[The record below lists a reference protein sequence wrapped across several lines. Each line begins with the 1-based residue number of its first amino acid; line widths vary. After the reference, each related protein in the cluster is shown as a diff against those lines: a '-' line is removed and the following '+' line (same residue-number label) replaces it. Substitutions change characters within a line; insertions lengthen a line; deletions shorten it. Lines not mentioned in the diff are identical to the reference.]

1 MPSWTEK
8 VVTSSLNSLGIS
20 SFECSILPAT
30 RSGRFTSPMGLGN
43 TRPTLNERAKA
54 STSWPSAFECW
65 ISRGARQCQRLPANP
80 VAALRVLAVSANLVA
95 YAADGSN
102 EGSVVSGIYF
112 AAKIVDVHIHD
123 VGHCIKIEFPD
134 LLDDGGT
141 GNRLALVAH
150 KVFKQSEFLRAEID
164 VVTSAAHGVAHAVH
178 FEVINL
184 ENGARGPAPS
194 AQNSA
199 DARGEFGEGKRFC
212 HVIVRAGIKP
222 ADALL
227 DHAGAG
233 HDDHRQIRPPGAN
246 PAKDIQPADSREIE
260 IQNHEIVC
268 RIGSQ
273 LLRLRPIRNNVH
285 RELLLLEPLVQKFRK
300 RRVIFGDKN
309 AHRLTRTT

>member
-80 VAALRVLAVSANLVA
+80 VAALRVLAVSADLVA
-95 YAADGSN
+95 DAANRSN
-102 EGSVVSGIYF
+102 QGPVISRIHL
-112 AAKIVDVHIHD
+112 AAKIIDVHIHD

-141 GNRLALVAH
+141 GNGLALVAH
-150 KVFKQSEFLRAEID
+150 QEFKQSEFLGAEIN
-164 VVTSAAHGVAHAVH
+164 VVGSAAHGMTDTVD
-178 FEVINL
+178 FEILDL
-184 ENGARGPAPS
+184 ENRARRPAS
-194 AQNSA
+194 AAQNSA
-199 DARGEFGEGKRFC
+199 NARGKFGKDERFGD
-212 HVIVRAGIKP
+212 VVVRAGIKP

-227 DHAGAG
+227 HHAGAG
-233 HDDHRQIRPPGAN
+233 HDNHGQIRPPGAN
-246 PAKDIQPADSREIE
+246 SAKDIQPADSRQIE

-273 LLRLRPIRNNVH
+273 LLRLHPIRNNVY
-285 RELLLLEPLVQKFRK
+285 RELLLLQPQVQKFRK

-309 AHRLTRTT
+309 AHRLTRNS